1 MKMGK
6 DVPVRRL
13 GDMIILGP
21 QNGLYKPQ
29 KFYKADG
36 SGTPIVRVDSF
47 YDGHVSDFS
56 LLKRLQCTKEEQKL
70 YCLENGD
77 FVFNRV
83 NGSVEHV
90 GKCAL
95 IQGVQETTVFESNV
109 MRIRVNENLVNICYL
124 VAYLCSDIVRSQIK
138 RTAKIAN
145 QASINQEDIK
155 NLRVPLPT
163 IAQQKQYAAFVHQ
176 SDKSKFAALSCL
188 KHRLPL
194 RFQHLTDPSRQREF
208 SQQLSQE
215 NYNG

>member
-1 MKMGK
+1 MMVMYLISPCLRGYNVQRKNK
-6 DVPVRRL
+6 
-13 GDMIILGP
+13 
-21 QNGLYKPQ
+21 N
-29 KFYKADG
+29 
-36 SGTPIVRVDSF
+36 
-47 YDGHVSDFS
+47 
-56 LLKRLQCTKEEQKL
+56 L

-109 MRIRVNENLVNICYL
+109 IRIRVNENLVNICYL

-176 SDKSKFAALSCL
+176 SDKSKFEYHDFMSVYCSPWVFNKILQ
-188 KHRLPL
+188 KP
-194 RFQHLTDPSRQREF
+194 
-208 SQQLSQE
+208 
-215 NYNG
+215 